1 MLLFVILLNVLRK
14 QLSEAYPTF
23 CCKES
28 GKVVMSMLSGKR
40 KRSLSRG
47 SRTYTSEIKRYAL
60 LLLLP
65 LVLGIALLF
74 CIHQITSAQI
84 EQRGNA
90 TAKHLSANASSILRE
105 MQIVSDSLLDDGQFM
120 QEITAEQISDP
131 VALCEIIR
139 THLHKSPYVSSAYVI
154 SEQHQRIYSG
164 NGHYLYDGITAVLS
178 SIILADQS
186 SGETYNGPLLD
197 LEPGWHI
204 LNANYAPPYYVT
216 SITGEKGEMTTL
228 LVTLNMREFLRSLY
242 ATDADMCCIFSD
254 DFSVSTL
261 LQNHLGLNWR
271 SPEEV
276 SRVLGTQVRCFYVEA
291 DEFTYLT
298 AISVKSYNAPLK
310 TVLYVFCVYFA
321 LVFVFGLF
329 YLVQVSKRRYRMVA
343 EMVDGLPHGL
353 SANPTYEDILSAV
366 RTSLNAYRD
375 KYNEDRERS
384 ISLHLQHILTGNHS
398 KEVTAQQFSAA
409 GINPKCRGYYICLLH
424 INDSEVLVTSGSSA
438 LNVDATCLIFKSAFT
453 RFSEEKLGVTAAY
466 IEQNYYAVFSVEA
479 EDVDN
484 EFVRGVIGST
494 TKLIAEEYGLK
505 VRAAASEFIRNAE
518 QLSQAFA
525 ETKGLYQ
532 FSSAIGSFANVVLQ
546 DDIESKMSIILN
558 GSYLKQ
564 IEILSRT
571 LLMEKYDIIPS
582 MVEVILDEH
591 VSGLGKH
598 YSLASDRLTSVA
610 NLLAEAVM
618 ASGITSEEAKEYA
631 RSLRKADSI
640 LVLNALSREVFTF
653 LAQHPR
659 HSEND
664 SIVDKACAY
673 INDNLS
679 NPNLSVPEISQA
691 VNVSVQHLSRLF
703 RQKLSTTILEHINTC
718 RIELA
723 KKTLVTSNCTMSQIA
738 EIAGYNNTVTLSR
751 NFKRYVGLTPSEY
764 RELNK

>member
-1 MLLFVILLNVLRK
+1 M
-14 QLSEAYPTF
+14 
-23 CCKES
+23 
-28 GKVVMSMLSGKR
+28 
-40 KRSLSRG
+40 
-47 SRTYTSEIKRYAL
+47 YTSEIKRYAL

-65 LVLGIALLF
+65 LVLGVALLI

-90 TAKHLSANASSILRE
+90 TAKHLSANASSVLRE
-105 MQIVSDSLLDDGQFM
+105 MQIVSDSLLDDGQFV
-120 QEITAEQISDP
+120 QEITADAVSDP
-131 VALCEIIR
+131 VALCAIIR
-139 THLHKSPYVSSAYVI
+139 NHLHKSPYVNSAYVI

-164 NGHYLYDGITAVLS
+164 NGHYLYDGIQAVLS
-178 SIILADQS
+178 SIVLEGQS
-186 SGETYNGPLLD
+186 STKEYTGPLLD

-216 SITGEKGEMTTL
+216 SITKNTDEVATL

-261 LQNHLGLNWR
+261 LQNHPGLNWR

-298 AISVKSYNAPLK
+298 AISVKDYNAPLK

-321 LVFVFGLF
+321 LVFVFGLI

-366 RTSLNAYRD
+366 RKSLNAYRD
-375 KYNEDRERS
+375 KYNEDKERS
-384 ISLHLQHILTGNHS
+384 MSLYLQHILTGSYS
-398 KEVTAQQFSAA
+398 KQVTAQQLSAA
-409 GINPKCRGYYICLLH
+409 GIDPMCRGYYICLLH
-424 INDSEVLVTSGSSA
+424 IKDSEVLVTSGPPA
-438 LNVDATCLIFKSAFT
+438 LNVDATCLIFKSAFAS
-453 RFSEEKLGVTAAY
+453 FSEEKLEITAAH
-466 IEQNYYAVFSVEA
+466 IEKKYCAVFSVKA
-479 EDVDN
+479 EGVDN
-484 EFVRGVIGST
+484 EFVRGVIRRT
-494 TKLIAEEYGLK
+494 VELIEEEHGLK
-505 VRAAASEFIRNAE
+505 IRAAASEFICDANH
-518 QLSQAFA
+518 LSQAFA
-525 ETKGLYQ
+525 ETNGLYN
-532 FSSAIGSFANVVLQ
+532 FSKAIGSYADVVLQ
-546 DDIESKMSIILN
+546 DDVESKMSIILN

-571 LLMEKYDIIPS
+571 LLMEKYDVIPS

-598 YSLASDRLTSVA
+598 YSLANDRLSDVA
-610 NLLAEAVM
+610 NLLAETVM
-618 ASGITSEEAKEYA
+618 ASGITNEETKEWA

-640 LVLNALSREVFTF
+640 LVLNALTREIFAM
-653 LAQHPR
+653 LSQHPR

-664 SIVDKACAY
+664 GIVEKACAY
-673 INDNLS
+673 INSNLS
-679 NPNLSVPEISQA
+679 NSNLSVPEISQ
-691 VNVSVQHLSRLF
+691 VVGVSVQHLSRLF
-703 RQKLSTTILEHINTC
+703 RQKLNTTILEHINTC

-723 KKTLVTSNCTMSQIA
+723 KKTLVESNITVAQVA

-751 NFKRYVGLTPSEY
+751 NFKRYVGLAPSEY